1 MRPTDIGYRS
11 PREKTPAFYSTFVSI
26 SGPTFECKATHLI
39 RSLLPLLIDESQVR
53 WLVQPFGVKEKA
65 Y

>member
-26 SGPTFECKATHLI
+26 PGPTFECKATLLI